1 MALFLSSNPFRVV
14 GVLSNS
20 GLKII
25 QKNLSKLK
33 AFSKL
38 GKALEF
44 DFDFPFLNL
53 EVVDRSSDMI
63 SKVESRILL
72 DENKL
77 KYSLFWFL
85 DVSSID
91 SIALANLI
99 KGDSDKALE
108 IWAKAMKSGEVNSK
122 NFSAFNNAST
132 LLLLL
137 QLESSKIDRFRND
150 SVSISKLKQALD
162 QKLKLINSDFFIDF
176 CLSIGVKSEVNSTQ
190 IQSVFTETLLD
201 ILNQNFTNKQ
211 LLELVIGLDA
221 PFSESVSNSLV
232 KEPMSNIKDEINT
245 AAAALKSNTKE
256 GLVIGKL
263 LIKNTVSDLKY
274 LKETLGEAH
283 YNYES
288 LADKLSNQILQ
299 CGINFFNETGDDQA
313 YISSYEY
320 ALFIAPNDKSKTRAK
335 ECVKHCEDEKEHEI
349 IIVVKFLQSVKETY
363 EINVKEMKSQVKQA
377 LNEGKYFLNWFEIDS
392 LIKNSID
399 WDKVNELL
407 DDAVNNKILKNIKYS
422 KNNDLKD
429 EFVGLINWLNL
440 ISKSSSSDTLSIVL
454 NKYEKL
460 EPKLPFEIISS
471 EVINSNEK
479 PLYSKFIKNIQLVI
493 KIQSF
498 AEGSIKFC
506 IKNTTKMPHIQNARF
521 SSPKRPLDIPAEHFA
536 SDIFNYQ
543 KFLSNRK
550 KGLIYFNKNIE
561 IDTDQVVLSGWG
573 DSSSIRKNLIE
584 VYVDECLI
592 HSKNYT
598 VNIAPSEIIKDKI
611 LATERTLQD
620 INNKKRYAVGFYQA
634 KKEMTKL
641 MKFKVFRTSLKRLNE
656 IQSQQAKIDD
666 LVQKAKKEKQN
677 EINQLEN
684 EISILKLELKSE
696 KY

>member
-1 MALFLSSNPFRVV
+1 MALFFSSNPFRVV

-162 QKLKLINSDFFIDF
+162 QKLKLINSDFFVDF

-211 LLELVIGLDA
+211 LLELVNGLDA

-274 LKETLGEAH
+274 LKETLGEDH

-299 CGINFFNETGDDQA
+299 CGINFFNETGDDQD

-335 ECVKHCEDEKEHEI
+335 ECIKHCEDEKEHEI
-349 IIVVKFLQSVKETY
+349 ITAVQFLQSVKETY
-363 EINVKEMKSQVKQA
+363 EINVKEIKSQVKQA
-377 LNEGKYFLNWFEIDS
+377 LEEGNYPLYWFEIDS

-506 IKNTTKMPHIQNARF
+506 MRNTTKMPHARIN
-521 SSPKRPLDIPAEHFA
+521 SGRRSLRTPAELFA
-536 SDIFNYQ
+536 SDVFNYQ

-561 IDTDQVVLSGWG
+561 IDTNQVVLSGWG

-611 LATERTLQD
+611 LAYERTLQD
-620 INNKKRYAVGFYQA
+620 VNKKWYAVGLDQA

>member
-1 MALFLSSNPFRVV
+1 MALFFSSNPFRVV
-14 GVLSNS
+14 GVLSSS

-162 QKLKLINSDFFIDF
+162 QKLKLINSDFFVDF
-176 CLSIGVKSEVNSTQ
+176 CLSIGIKSEVNSTQ

-211 LLELVIGLDA
+211 LLELVNGLDA

-274 LKETLGEAH
+274 LKETLGEDH

-288 LADKLSNQILQ
+288 LADRLSNQILQ
-299 CGINFFNETGDDQA
+299 CGINFFNETGDDQT

-335 ECVKHCEDEKEHEI
+335 ECIKHCEDEKEHEI
-349 IIVVKFLQSVKETY
+349 ITAVQFLQSVKETY
-363 EINVKEMKSQVKQA
+363 EINVKEIKSQVKQA
-377 LNEGKYFLNWFEIDS
+377 LEEGNYFSNWFKIDS

-521 SSPKRPLDIPAEHFA
+521 SLAKASFDNPAEHFD

-611 LATERTLQD
+611 LAYERTLQD
-620 INNKKRYAVGFYQA
+620 VNKKWYAVGLDQA

>member
-1 MALFLSSNPFRVV
+1 M
-14 GVLSNS
+14 LSNS

-162 QKLKLINSDFFIDF
+162 QKLKLINSDFFVDF

-211 LLELVIGLDA
+211 LLELVSGLDA
-221 PFSESVSNSLV
+221 AFSESVNNSLV
-232 KEPMSNIKDEINT
+232 KEPLSKIKDEINT
-245 AAAALKSNTKE
+245 AAAALKSNVKA

-274 LKETLGEAH
+274 LKETLGEDH

-299 CGINFFNETGDDQA
+299 CGINFFNETGDDQT

-349 IIVVKFLQSVKETY
+349 ITAVQFLQSVKETY
-363 EINVKEMKSQVKQA
+363 EINVKEIKSQVKQA
-377 LNEGKYFLNWFEIDS
+377 LEEGNYFSNWFEIDS

-521 SSPKRPLDIPAEHFA
+521 SLAKASFDNPAEHFA

-611 LATERTLQD
+611 LAYESTLQD
-620 INNKKRYAVGFYQA
+620 VNKKWYAVGLDQA

-666 LVQKAKKEKQN
+666 LVQKAKKEKHN

>member
-1 MALFLSSNPFRVV
+1 LALFFSSNPFRVV

-85 DVSSID
+85 DLSSID

-162 QKLKLINSDFFIDF
+162 QKLKLINSDFFVDF

-211 LLELVIGLDA
+211 LLELVNGLDA

-274 LKETLGEAH
+274 LKETLGEDH

-299 CGINFFNETGDDQA
+299 CGINFFNETGDDQD

-335 ECVKHCEDEKEHEI
+335 ECIKHCEDEKEHEI
-349 IIVVKFLQSVKETY
+349 ITAVQFLQSVKETY
-363 EINVKEMKSQVKQA
+363 EINVKEIKSQVKQA
-377 LNEGKYFLNWFEIDS
+377 LEEGNYPLYWFEIDS

-506 IKNTTKMPHIQNARF
+506 MRNTTKMPHARIN
-521 SSPKRPLDIPAEHFA
+521 SGRRPLDTPAELFA
-536 SDIFNYQ
+536 SDVFNYQ

-561 IDTDQVVLSGWG
+561 IDTNQVVLSGWG
-573 DSSSIRKNLIE
+573 DSSSIGKNLIE

-592 HSKNYT
+592 HSENYT

-611 LATERTLQD
+611 LAYERTLQD
-620 INNKKRYAVGFYQA
+620 VNKKWYAVGVDQA

>member
-1 MALFLSSNPFRVV
+1 MS
-14 GVLSNS
+14 SNS

-38 GKALEF
+38 GKAVEF
-44 DFDFPFLNL
+44 DFDLPFLNL
-53 EVVDRSSDMI
+53 EVVDRSSDVI

-72 DENKL
+72 EENKL
-77 KYSLFWFL
+77 KYSLFWFQ
-85 DVSSID
+85 DVSSFD

-108 IWAKAMKSGEVNSK
+108 IWTKSMKSGEVNSK

-137 QLESSKIDRFRND
+137 QLESSKTDRFKND
-150 SVSISKLKQALD
+150 NVSISKLKQALD
-162 QKLKLINSDFFIDF
+162 HKIKLIKSDFFVDF
-176 CLSIGVKSEVNSTQ
+176 CLSLGIKSDVNSTQ
-190 IQSVFTETLLD
+190 TQLVFTETLLD

-211 LLELVIGLDA
+211 LLELVSGLDA
-221 PFSESVSNSLV
+221 AFSESVNNSLV
-232 KEPMSNIKDEINT
+232 KEPLSKIKDEINT
-245 AAAALKSNTKE
+245 AAAALKSNVKE

-274 LKETLGEAH
+274 LKETLGEDH

-299 CGINFFNETGDDQA
+299 CGINFFNETGDDQD

-335 ECVKHCEDEKEHEI
+335 ECIKHCEDEKEHEI
-349 IIVVKFLQSVKETY
+349 ITAVQFLQSVKETY
-363 EINVKEMKSQVKQA
+363 EINVKEIKSQVKQA
-377 LNEGKYFLNWFEIDS
+377 LEEGNYPLYWFEIDS

-454 NKYEKL
+454 
-460 EPKLPFEIISS
+460 
-471 EVINSNEK
+471 
-479 PLYSKFIKNIQLVI
+479 
-493 KIQSF
+493 
-498 AEGSIKFC
+498 
-506 IKNTTKMPHIQNARF
+506 
-521 SSPKRPLDIPAEHFA
+521 
-536 SDIFNYQ
+536 
-543 KFLSNRK
+543 
-550 KGLIYFNKNIE
+550 
-561 IDTDQVVLSGWG
+561 
-573 DSSSIRKNLIE
+573 
-584 VYVDECLI
+584 
-592 HSKNYT
+592 
-598 VNIAPSEIIKDKI
+598 
-611 LATERTLQD
+611 
-620 INNKKRYAVGFYQA
+620 
-634 KKEMTKL
+634 
-641 MKFKVFRTSLKRLNE
+641 RLGCW
-656 IQSQQAKIDD
+656 
-666 LVQKAKKEKQN
+666 
-677 EINQLEN
+677 
-684 EISILKLELKSE
+684 
-696 KY
+696 